1 MTNTVTL
8 CILDGWGES
17 AEFEHNAI
25 AQANTPNWDALVA
38 QFGSSRLETGGEAVG
53 LPEGQMGNSEV
64 GHMTIGAGR
73 VLLQDLPRINSAIHT
88 GELAAEPKLKIKG
101 RVHLLGLFSD
111 GGVHAHIDHI
121 KALAKILTENGAEV
135 FVHAIVDGRDVAQK
149 SAKKF
154 LENCDFN
161 IATVSGRYYTMDRD
175 KRWDRVELAY
185 NALLGIGNR
194 ELGVSEVLEK
204 AYANGITDEF
214 IIPTIIGDYAG
225 MQDGDSLVVAN
236 FRADRAR
243 QICDVL
249 VDPKFGLNSGG
260 FERKKTI
267 NFARKIGMI
276 EYSDNLN
283 KHMEILFPAYEVKNS
298 LPEIIAAKGLKQLR
312 IAETEKYAHVTF
324 FMSGG
329 RESPFAGEERVMVPS
344 PKVATYDLQPE
355 MSSVKLA
362 DLVAGAIRSGEYA
375 LIICNFANAD
385 MVGHTGNLAAATKA
399 VEAVDAALGKIW
411 AATQDAGAALLI
423 TADHGNAEEMQDA
436 EGNPHTQHSLNPV
449 PLVVACKKLGKVN
462 AKNGDLSDLA
472 PTILK
477 MLEIAVPKE
486 MTGKMLF

>member
-1 MTNTVTL
+1 MTNTITL

-25 AQANTPNWDALVA
+25 AQAHTPNWDALVA

-121 KALAKILTENGAEV
+121 KALAKILTTNGAEV

-154 LENCDFN
+154 LANCDFN
-161 IATVSGRYYTMDRD
+161 IATISGRYYTMDRD

-194 ELGVSEVLEK
+194 ELSVGEVLEK

-329 RESPFAGEERVMVPS
+329 REAEFVGEERVMVPS

-355 MSSVKLA
+355 MSSAEVADKLA
-362 DLVAGAIRSGEYA
+362 EAIRGGEYA
-375 LIICNFANAD
+375 LIICNFANTD
-385 MVGHTGNLAAATKA
+385 MVGHTGSLAAAIKA

-411 AATQDAGAALLI
+411 AATQAAGAALLI

-436 EGNPHTQHSLNPV
+436 EGKPHTQHSLNPV

-486 MTGKMLF
+486 MTGKVLF